1 MAHIHRIFRNP
12 LPLSGLVL
20 AALMAGCA
28 APLPPA
34 APAPAPIPVPTAP
47 PLIVIAPTVQ
57 APVPAPVQATSPA
70 PVQATSPAPVQAPVP
85 APVQA
90 TLPVPVQAPLPP
102 VAIAPQAP
110 VAPAKPPPALAAA
123 PQASNSAAQS
133 KAANPLDYRRDA
145 ASHLYGQNAH
155 RIFAGKM
162 PRMLYAIGVLQVE
175 VDGHGQVAR
184 LNWMRAP
191 KHAPEVVAEIERT
204 VRRAAP
210 FPLPARMGQVTYT
223 DTWLWHKSGRFQLDT
238 LTEGQL

>member
-1 MAHIHRIFRNP
+1 MAHIPRIFRNP
-12 LPLSGLVL
+12 LPLTGLVV

-34 APAPAPIPVPTAP
+34 APAPAPAPAPASIPVPTAP
-47 PLIVIAPTVQ
+47 PLTVIAPTVQ
-57 APVPAPVQATSPA
+57 APVPAPVQAT
-70 PVQATSPAPVQAPVP
+70 
-85 APVQA
+85 
-90 TLPVPVQAPLPP
+90 LPVLVQAPLPP

-110 VAPAKPPPALAAA
+110 VAPAKPPPALAAP
-123 PQASNSAAQS
+123 PQASNSAALS

-162 PRMLYAIGVLQVE
+162 PPMLYAIGVLQVE
-175 VDGHGQVAR
+175 VDERGQVTR

-191 KHAPEVVAEIERT
+191 RHAPEVVAEIERT

>member
-1 MAHIHRIFRNP
+1 MAHIPRIFRNP
-12 LPLSGLVL
+12 LPLSGLVV

-28 APLPPA
+28 TPLPPA
-34 APAPAPIPVPTAP
+34 APAPAPAPILVPAAP
-47 PLIVIAPTVQ
+47 PLVVIAP
-57 APVPAPVQATSPA
+57 S
-70 PVQATSPAPVQAPVP
+70 VQAPVP

-123 PQASNSAAQS
+123 PQASNSAVLS

-162 PRMLYAIGVLQVE
+162 PPMLYAIGVLQVE
-175 VDGHGQVAR
+175 VDGRGQVAR